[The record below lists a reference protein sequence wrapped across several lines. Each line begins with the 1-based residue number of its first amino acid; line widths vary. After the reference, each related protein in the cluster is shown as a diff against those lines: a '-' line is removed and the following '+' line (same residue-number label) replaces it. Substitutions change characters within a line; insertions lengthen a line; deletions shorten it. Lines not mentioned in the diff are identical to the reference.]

1 MERVEGKA
9 GVSQLL
15 AARNGNVLMTAGAGK
30 TLKAAVR
37 GASLGLGFIQ

>member
-1 MERVEGKA
+1 MESGEGKA

-15 AARNGNVLMTAGAGK
+15 AAGSGNVLVTAGAGK

-37 GASLGLGFIQ
+37 GASSGFGFIQ